1 MAVPFSTV
9 SNVGS
14 LSSSRSVSQI
24 YFLSP
29 LSTSSLSVKK
39 SELPSTKWSS
49 SSLRL
54 SPLKRP
60 SNIAIRSSILA
71 SAEVAKL
78 QSKVTNKVYL
88 DVSIG
93 NPPEPTGRIV
103 IGLYGDVAC
112 FTGENFRALCTGENG
127 FGYKGSPFH
136 RVIKDYLIQG
146 GDWYTKDGRDS
157 SSIYGREFAD
167 ESFVLTHNGPGVV
180 SMANTGPHS
189 NGSQFFICTV
199 EAPWLNERH
208 VVFGQVLEG
217 MDVVKLIE
225 SLETDENERPIKDVI
240 ISDCGELPMD

>member
-60 SNIAIRSSILA
+60 SNVAIRSSILA

-146 GDWYTKDGRDS
+146 GDWYTKD
-157 SSIYGREFAD
+157 
-167 ESFVLTHNGPGVV
+167 
-180 SMANTGPHS
+180 
-189 NGSQFFICTV
+189 
-199 EAPWLNERH
+199 APWLNERH

>member
-14 LSSSRSVSQI
+14 LSSPRSLSQI
-24 YFLSP
+24 YSFSS
-29 LSTSSLSVKK
+29 LSTYSVSVKK
-39 SELPSTKWSS
+39 SELRLNNWS

-54 SPLKRP
+54 SPVKR
-60 SNIAIRSSILA
+60 SSITAIRSSILA

-93 NPPEPTGRIV
+93 NPPEPAGRIV
-103 IGLYGDVAC
+103 IGLYGDVAS
-112 FTGENFRALCTGENG
+112 FTVENFRALCTGENG

-146 GDWYTKDGRDS
+146 GDWYRKDGTDS

-167 ESFVLTHNGPGVV
+167 ETFVCKLILSTYV
-180 SMANTGPHS
+180 SLDEG
-189 NGSQFFICTV
+189 
-199 EAPWLNERH
+199 H

-225 SLETDENERPIKDVI
+225 SLETDENERPIKEVV